1 MINILLDYFVVVF
14 IVEVLGIYSVRVLI
28 YMYEFSYRFK
38 VNMEDDWMGVK
49 YGDNILYDFGV
60 LFLNIILLIFI
71 EED

>member
-1 MINILLDYFVVVF
+1 MINIQLDYFVVVF